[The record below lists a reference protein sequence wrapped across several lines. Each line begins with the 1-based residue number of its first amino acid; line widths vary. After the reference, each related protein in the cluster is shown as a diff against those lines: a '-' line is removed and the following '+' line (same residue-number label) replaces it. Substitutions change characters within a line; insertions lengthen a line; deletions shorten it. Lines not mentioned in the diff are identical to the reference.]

1 MFGGGTTSSVVFV
14 VCVPSLSVVQP
25 LDCWPDP
32 MALVALTLWGS
43 GASRSRQSLLDETH
57 GCPNKASLEMADG
70 GLGAGQAHE
79 EWRSSQKHGPGL
91 FRYVQA
97 PHVRFRPHSAGAQ
110 GALPSNTQGTRSF
123 AANIRD
129 QLSSAENISAATA
142 RF

>member
-1 MFGGGTTSSVVFV
+1 
-14 VCVPSLSVVQP
+14 
-25 LDCWPDP
+25 
-32 MALVALTLWGS
+32 MALWKGWWPNGWWPNGWGPNQAVGLGKRS
-43 GASRSRQSLLDETH
+43 SKNSSISISSSSSISNISSNISSRSITTTTTTTT
-57 GCPNKASLEMADG
+57 DG